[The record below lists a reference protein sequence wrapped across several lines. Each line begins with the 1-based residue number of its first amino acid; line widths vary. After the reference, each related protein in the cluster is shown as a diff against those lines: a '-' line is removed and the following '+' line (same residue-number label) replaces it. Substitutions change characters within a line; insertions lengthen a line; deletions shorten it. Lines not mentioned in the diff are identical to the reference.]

1 MGHLFSRS
9 TKDYSGNTALL
20 SSFPLSSPEK
30 NAFCRLLSSFLG
42 QRTDNLRKEGF
53 PLASSPKV
61 FILSWQEKHGSRW
74 RRSGCIQSG
83 SREWRTLLTCLLLC
97 IWCSLRNTYPGWIFP
112 TQITSYS
119 IKSLRDMS
127 SDFSLTPI
135 KLTTMID
142 HHTLQIFKL
151 FENSSNLLQA
161 ALKIKVKTFFF
172 VLWNLR
178 KQKQQVMQLAEP
190 GFEVVSD
197 GKDKDAKKK
206 RKMLNT
212 LFKYRCFHLKG
223 RRRILAADY
232 AVPGYTQQ
240 LKLNA
245 NPQWSPFPQ
254 LACVLALNIL

>member
-1 MGHLFSRS
+1 
-9 TKDYSGNTALL
+9 
-20 SSFPLSSPEK
+20 
-30 NAFCRLLSSFLG
+30 
-42 QRTDNLRKEGF
+42 
-53 PLASSPKV
+53 
-61 FILSWQEKHGSRW
+61 
-74 RRSGCIQSG
+74 
-83 SREWRTLLTCLLLC
+83 
-97 IWCSLRNTYPGWIFP
+97 
-112 TQITSYS
+112 
-119 IKSLRDMS
+119 
-127 SDFSLTPI
+127 
-135 KLTTMID
+135 
-142 HHTLQIFKL
+142 
-151 FENSSNLLQA
+151 
-161 ALKIKVKTFFF
+161 
-172 VLWNLR
+172 
-178 KQKQQVMQLAEP
+178 MQLAEP